1 MTGKA
6 GLPPR
11 EQSLFIELGKAFETF
26 FLSYVS
32 DILNRESVPELAAPA
47 LYSLKA
53 GGKRVRPAL
62 VLLCADQTETAHPDV
77 TPKGREALITAAA
90 VECIHTYSLIHDD
103 LPAMDDDDMRRGMPS
118 CHRRYPE
125 WAAVLAGDT
134 LNTFAF
140 RLLADAGGDIAAKL
154 RILADAAGHAGMA
167 AGQALDLSREKA
179 NFPAGEGSMSYGQPH
194 FDGPRSVPPEFGK
207 ARLITSDFQKAMLDL
222 FEPVSSLEAGRQ
234 LLAIHMQKTGAL
246 IRASCELGGIC
257 NQKESHAFSAFGVG
271 LGLLFQITDD
281 ILDVTGD
288 THRLGKTA
296 GKDER
301 TGKLTFPSLIGLDRS
316 QALAHSL
323 AAQTSGEAASLP
335 VSQAARDA
343 LVNLISYILNRDH

>member
-6 GLPPR
+6 R
-11 EQSLFIELGKAFETF
+11 QQSLFIELGKAFETF

-32 DILNRESVPELAAPA
+32 DILNRESVPELAAPS

-62 VLLCADQTETAHPDV
+62 VLLCADQTETAHLDA
-77 TPKGREALITAAA
+77 TQKGREALITAAA

-125 WAAVLAGDT
+125 WAALLAGDT

-179 NFPAGEGSMSYGQPH
+179 DFPAGEGSVSFGQGQP
-194 FDGPRSVPPEFGK
+194 GGSRSVLSQFES
-207 ARLITSDFQKAMLDL
+207 AIHAL

-246 IRASCELGGIC
+246 IRASCELGGLC
-257 NQKESHAFSAFGVG
+257 NQKESHAFSVFGVG

-288 THRLGKTA
+288 TDRLGKTA

-301 TGKLTFPSLIGLDRS
+301 SGKLTFPSLIGLDRS

-323 AAQTSGEAASLP
+323 AEQTSREAAGLP
-335 VSQAARDA
+335 VSQASRDA
-343 LVNLISYILNRDH
+343 LVNLVSYILKRDH

>member
-1 MTGKA
+1 MTGRA
-6 GLPPR
+6 R
-11 EQSLFIELGKAFETF
+11 QDLFIEIGKAFETF
-26 FLSYVS
+26 FLNYVS
-32 DILNRESVPELAAPA
+32 DILNRESVPELAAPS
-47 LYSLKA
+47 LYSLRA

-62 VLLCADQTETAHPDV
+62 VLLCADQTETRNPEA
-77 TPKGREALITAAA
+77 TPEGREALITAAA

-103 LPAMDDDDMRRGMPS
+103 LPAMDNDDMRRGMPS

-140 RLLADAGGDIAAKL
+140 RLLTDAGGDIAAKV

-179 NFPAGEGSMSYGQPH
+179 DFPSGEGSVRFGQPH
-194 FDGPRSVPPEFGK
+194 FDGPRSVWPESVK
-207 ARLITSDFQKAMLDL
+207 SRLITSNFQKAMLDL
-222 FEPVSSLEAGRQ
+222 FEPISSTEDGRQ
-234 LLAIHMQKTGAL
+234 LLSIHMQKTGAL

-257 NQKESHAFSAFGVG
+257 NQKEASVFSAFGIG

-288 THRLGKTA
+288 TIRLGKTA
-296 GKDER
+296 GKDRR

-316 QALAHSL
+316 KAFARSL
-323 AAQTSGEAASLP
+323 AAQISDEAARLP
-335 VSQAARDA
+335 VSDVARDA
-343 LVNLISYILNRDH
+343 LVNLVSYILKRDH